1 MIIKS
6 LNEMITSIK
15 RTVRTGSLD
24 PASTDLELQSQ
35 RSNSAASLDKYC
47 SNINSK
53 FGSQKLQGAASKD
66 TFLIIDKN
74 SSYNKSDSAVQRKE
88 GKLLTYSASS
98 PHNNLIDTAVNTNS
112 KWNANS
118 NPGEDD
124 NINNNSKMTNQAN
137 RNETDKKRNKQV
149 INIKQVLQSANSLC
163 NEELS
168 NENTTNNA
176 SVFTSKQTPSASC
189 FNIFTNKSNPNNG
202 TNVIANSNSI
212 TITNPNTNINA
223 TSAPVSVG
231 VKPIIQKSSQKQSL
245 NFNSLAQID
254 SNSTS
259 NQNTSKSNCI
269 IIKASATT
277 QKGCLV
283 NKSKENSKLKEQ
295 SNSHQAPIPSSPTNT
310 GKILLSKGVESRK
323 IQQIKKIKMK

>member
-1 MIIKS
+1 
-6 LNEMITSIK
+6 MITSIK

-24 PASTDLELQSQ
+24 PAFTDLELQSH

-47 SNINSK
+47 SNVNSK
-53 FGSQKLQGAASKD
+53 YGSQKLQSAASKD

-74 SSYNKSDSAVQRKE
+74 SSYNKSENTIARKE

-118 NPGEDD
+118 GPNEDD
-124 NINNNSKMTNQAN
+124 INNVNNSSKMINQAN
-137 RNETDKKRNKQV
+137 RNDTDKKRNKQV

-189 FNIFTNKSNPNNG
+189 FNIFTNKSNQG
-202 TNVIANSNSI
+202 SNVININANSN
-212 TITNPNTNINA
+212 TNTNTNFNVNSNIPGA
-223 TSAPVSVG
+223 
-231 VKPIIQKSSQKQSL
+231 KPIIQKNSQKQSL

-254 SNSTS
+254 SNTNS
-259 NQNTSKSNCI
+259 NPSTSKSNCI
-269 IIKASATT
+269 IIKATAPS
-277 QKGCLV
+277 QKCNSI
-283 NKSKENSKLKEQ
+283 NKCNDNSKLKEQ
-295 SNSHQAPIPSSPTNT
+295 SLSNNAPVPNSPTNIAKVQLT
-310 GKILLSKGVESRK
+310 KGIESRK